1 MKFAL
6 FYEIPVPRPWGDDS
20 ELVAYQNTL
29 EQATAGDR
37 FGWHAFWTVEH
48 HFLQEYSHC
57 SNPEVLYG
65 AIAARTERIRLGY
78 GVRLMPKPY
87 NHPVR
92 TAESVAVLDL
102 LSGGRVDLGT
112 GRSATRAEL
121 EGFGIDPAESRR
133 MWQEAI
139 EHVVGCW
146 TNEEHEFAG
155 EFWQMPR
162 RRVQPKPW
170 QKPHPPLWG
179 ATTSDEGHAQ
189 VGDLGL
195 GLCSFAVGLPPA
207 EVKRKIDI
215 YRDAVGRCG
224 TPIGAFVHDQAATFT
239 MAICAPDRD
248 EAIAQARES
257 FEWYPKTGARQ
268 IATLTDWMAERNEGL
283 GTYAYAADMKKT
295 DDEGLLDL
303 LNLEYLIDANA
314 CVLGTPER
322 VHRGL
327 PPVRGGRGRP
337 PALPGQSL
345 QGAPRVGH
353 ADHRAD
359 GHRGDP
365 GLRGLSP
372 RPPGAAPSGNLWD
385 MERAVGGAW
394 REHAPHVASF
404 QKAACAIRHTDVS
417 RMACDPQGTKATFPT
432 ARRPSRSSSARA
444 TSSRG

>member
-29 EQATAGDR
+29 EQAIAGDR

-65 AIAARTERIRLGY
+65 AIASRTERIRLGY

-102 LSGGRVDLGT
+102 LSNGRVDLGT

-146 TNEEHEFAG
+146 TNEEYAFEG

-162 RRVQPKPW
+162 RRVQPKPL

-195 GLCSFAVGLPPA
+195 GLCSFAVGLPPS

-215 YRDAVGRCG
+215 YRDAVTRCSD
-224 TPIGAFVHDQAATFT
+224 PIGAFVHNRAATFT
-239 MAICAPDRD
+239 MAMCNPDR
-248 EAIAQARES
+248 EQAISEARES

-268 IATLTDWMAERNEGL
+268 IATLTDWMTERNEEL
-283 GTYAYAADMKKT
+283 GSYSYAADMKKR
-295 DDEGLLDL
+295 DDEGTLDL
-303 LNLEYLIDANA
+303 LSLEYLMDANA
-314 CVLGTPER
+314 CVLGTPAECLEACR
-322 VHRGL
+322 QYEEAGVDLLLCLVNPYKVSHESVMQTIELMGTE
-327 PPVRGGRGRP
+327 VI
-337 PALPGQSL
+337 PA
-345 QGAPRVGH
+345 
-353 ADHRAD
+353 
-359 GHRGDP
+359 
-365 GLRGLSP
+365 
-372 RPPGAAPSGNLWD
+372 
-385 MERAVGGAW
+385 
-394 REHAPHVASF
+394 F
-404 QKAACAIRHTDVS
+404 TD
-417 RMACDPQGTKATFPT
+417 
-432 ARRPSRSSSARA
+432 
-444 TSSRG
+444 